1 MYRAFHAFF
10 SQKVYTDFFYLWTDL
25 IYSIWAFLEEKYQLS
40 TNNKLVPTNFTNI
53 SNNSSTI
60 SNHTTLLAD
69 LESRLSTIESDYATE
84 SSVTALDTRM
94 TAAEGSITT
103 LESISSENIYTDYN
117 GAIATRGVVTL
128 HTTIA
133 ANYNISL
140 ADGSYGDWV
149 YIQNSAVATD
159 KYILTVNSASWNGG
173 SSASINFTSNNDQEC
188 SLHWTPRGWWC
199 SMMYN
204 TVEGGDE
211 SHLDICPIEFLC
223 GYVLG
228 NVTTSYQNMGL
239 FVNPATG
246 FGNYATYF
254 PPGTIITGFC
264 ITEDDDTPPAGY
276 SIDIRIG
283 GVSKTTQTISLPTE
297 RSGYHALT
305 TPISVGLS
313 DLVTVTVKDQDTSS
327 GEELTLLL
335 YGIRSKS
342 SNF

>member
-25 IYSIWAFLEEKYQLS
+25 IYSIWAFLEEKFQLS
-40 TNNKLVPTNFTNI
+40 TNNNLVPINSTNI

-60 SNHTTLLAD
+60 SDHTALLAD
-69 LESRLSTIESDYATE
+69 LESRLSTIELDYA
-84 SSVTALDTRM
+84 TRM
-94 TAAEGSITT
+94 TAAESSITV
-103 LESISSENIYTDYN
+103 LESISSENTYTDYH
-117 GAIATRGVVTL
+117 GAIVTRGIVTL
-128 HTTIA
+128 ETTTG

-149 YIQNSAVATD
+149 YIQNSGVALN

-173 SSASINFTSNNDQEC
+173 SSGSINFTSNNDQEC

-204 TVEGGDE
+204 TVAGGDE
-211 SHLDICPIEFLC
+211 SHLRICPIEFLC

-239 FVNPATG
+239 FVNPSTG
-246 FGNYATYF
+246 FGNYGTYF

-276 SIDIRIG
+276 VVDIRIG
-283 GVSKTTQTISLPTE
+283 GVSKSTQAITLPTE
-297 RSGYHALT
+297 KSGYHALT

-313 DLVTVTVKDQDTSS
+313 DLVTVTVRDQDANN